1 MVKNVF
7 GKIFHPTSDYSCNK
21 WKITTYSLEY
31 IDFMLLTTKYGCSMV
46 IWVVEFS
53 REGYRSRKIFGLT
66 SISSM
71 KLLYFVNW
79 HNGELSQDAFYKK
92 CALKLVCITDYGHPE
107 RAFFQRL
114 ETSGLGQT
122 NWAEILWDIW
132 GISGQTKSTILA
144 LWVLCPWENVI
155 ESISYKQLW
164 FLGLKHITPKCS
176 QN

>member
-21 WKITTYSLEY
+21 WKITTCSLEY

-107 RAFFQRL
+107 RAFFKD
-114 ETSGLGQT
+114 S
-122 NWAEILWDIW
+122 
-132 GISGQTKSTILA
+132 K
-144 LWVLCPWENVI
+144 
-155 ESISYKQLW
+155 
-164 FLGLKHITPKCS
+164 FLGLGRQIGPKIYEAFGLFLTKL
-176 QN
+176 